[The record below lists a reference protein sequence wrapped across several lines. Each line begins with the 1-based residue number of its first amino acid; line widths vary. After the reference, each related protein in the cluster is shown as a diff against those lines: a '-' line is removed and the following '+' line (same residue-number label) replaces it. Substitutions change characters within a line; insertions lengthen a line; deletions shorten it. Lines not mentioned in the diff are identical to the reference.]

1 MAVMYVL
8 LPVALL
14 FAGGALALFFWALR
28 AGQFDD
34 LDTPPLRI
42 LVEDDAEGG
51 GGAAPRAEEGAA
63 GQP

>member
-1 MAVMYVL
+1 MAVMFVL

-14 FAGGALALFFWALR
+14 FAAAAVVVFLWAVH

-42 LVEDDAEGG
+42 LVEDDGDGMPPPPAG
-51 GGAAPRAEEGAA
+51 RA
-63 GQP
+63 

>member
-1 MAVMYVL
+1 MYVL

-28 AGQFDD
+28 SGQFDD

-42 LVEDDAEGG
+42 LVEDDV
-51 GGAAPRAEEGAA
+51 GGAGGDRRGEERRVDKL
-63 GQP
+63 

>member
-1 MAVMYVL
+1 MYVL
-8 LPVALL
+8 LPGALL

-42 LVEDDAEGG
+42 LLEDDVGGVAGATRRAKEGD
-51 GGAAPRAEEGAA
+51 ARRP
-63 GQP
+63 

>member
-1 MAVMYVL
+1 MYVL

-42 LVEDDAEGG
+42 LVEDDVGRVA
-51 GGAAPRAEEGAA
+51 GATPRAKEEDARR
-63 GQP
+63 P